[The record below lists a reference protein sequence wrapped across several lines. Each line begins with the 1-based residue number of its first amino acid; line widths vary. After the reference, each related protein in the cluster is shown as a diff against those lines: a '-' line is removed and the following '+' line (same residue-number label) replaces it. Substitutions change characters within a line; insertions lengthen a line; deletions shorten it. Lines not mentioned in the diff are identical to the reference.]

1 MHIAAQL
8 PEPWV
13 VRHTFHG
20 TFFLKFVGNKNP
32 FATWK
37 RIWNQD
43 GNWAFFV
50 ACCLFSSHQN
60 SWREHHHFFPQKVQ
74 SSQHFWPL
82 QCAVYVPGQLSSG
95 FPAVFPFTIS
105 KRQEGSSSSVRAVK
119 VIECN
124 VRASRTVQPNGE
136 LKAVKT
142 KSGWKK
148 RVVKMLEMSNFIQ
161 SSGSA
166 TLASCFF
173 FKFVLMFSISNL
185 LRSGSSFAKISTFQV
200 PFVSKTLNVNF
211 IELATRVMLKQDR
224 KMPYPPIVPY
234 PSASGDWMLMLL
246 RS

>member
-1 MHIAAQL
+1 
-8 PEPWV
+8 
-13 VRHTFHG
+13 
-20 TFFLKFVGNKNP
+20 
-32 FATWK
+32 
-37 RIWNQD
+37 
-43 GNWAFFV
+43 
-50 ACCLFSSHQN
+50 
-60 SWREHHHFFPQKVQ
+60 
-74 SSQHFWPL
+74 
-82 QCAVYVPGQLSSG
+82 
-95 FPAVFPFTIS
+95 
-105 KRQEGSSSSVRAVK
+105 
-119 VIECN
+119 
-124 VRASRTVQPNGE
+124 
-136 LKAVKT
+136 
-142 KSGWKK
+142 
-148 RVVKMLEMSNFIQ
+148 MLEMSNFIQ

>member
-1 MHIAAQL
+1 MSEL
-8 PEPWV
+8 PE
-13 VRHTFHG
+13 R
-20 TFFLKFVGNKNP
+20 
-32 FATWK
+32 
-37 RIWNQD
+37 
-43 GNWAFFV
+43 
-50 ACCLFSSHQN
+50 CHQ
-60 SWREHHHFFPQKVQ
+60 
-74 SSQHFWPL
+74 
-82 QCAVYVPGQLSSG
+82 
-95 FPAVFPFTIS
+95 
-105 KRQEGSSSSVRAVK
+105 
-119 VIECN
+119 
-124 VRASRTVQPNGE
+124 NGE

>member
-1 MHIAAQL
+1 METG
-8 PEPWV
+8 P
-13 VRHTFHG
+13 
-20 TFFLKFVGNKNP
+20 FLLLV
-32 FATWK
+32 
-37 RIWNQD
+37 
-43 GNWAFFV
+43 FFV
-50 ACCLFSSHQN
+50 PSHQN
-60 SWREHHHFFPQKVQ
+60 SWNITIFFVPKGAKLSTFLAPSMCSLCPRPASLRVSHQFFP
-74 SSQHFWPL
+74 SQ
-82 QCAVYVPGQLSSG
+82 QC
-95 FPAVFPFTIS
+95 
-105 KRQEGSSSSVRAVK
+105 QEGSSSSVRAVK

>member
-1 MHIAAQL
+1 M
-8 PEPWV
+8 
-13 VRHTFHG
+13 
-20 TFFLKFVGNKNP
+20 
-32 FATWK
+32 
-37 RIWNQD
+37 NQD
-43 GNWAFFV
+43 GNRAFFV
-50 ACCLFSSHQN
+50 CFFCSFTSKQL
-60 SWREHHHFFPQKVQ
+60 EHHHFF
-74 SSQHFWPL
+74 SSL
-82 QCAVYVPGQLSSG
+82 QGAKLSTFLAPSMCSLCPRPASLR
-95 FPAVFPFTIS
+95 FPTPFSLPSS

-124 VRASRTVQPNGE
+124 VRASRTVPPNGE

-161 SSGSA
+161 SSGST

-224 KMPYPPIVPY
+224 KMPYPPVVPY